1 MARSKGSGCRDGAV
15 TPSAWTSRARA
26 SKGAVR
32 SPGGLGW
39 WRTFGGL
46 LRFETLRLR
55 HSRGFWGWGVVLLLL
70 ASVSL
75 HSEEF
80 GFGSATMAVFVM
92 CIAIPL
98 LCANDLDAGA
108 LKNVLVG
115 GHGRSAYVAV
125 LMVLTGGLTLAL
137 LALWWLFAGMA
148 AWAGWRSDGVLLVP
162 HNPVLWVAMTLA
174 CALSATAVALFVAVL
189 TRSQPLATIVALL
202 VMSHAPAI
210 LMATFLQDAGFA
222 DLSMLVWESSLM
234 SVVAS
239 LSSGAVPIGPA
250 SWIVSLTTTALFC
263 GLSLWA
269 MGRRDVSVCDDG

>member
-1 MARSKGSGCRDGAV
+1 MARSKGSGCRNGTAS
-15 TPSAWTSRARA
+15 PSVRTSPART
-26 SKGAVR
+26 SKDAVR

-46 LRFETLRLR
+46 LLFGMLRLR
-55 HSRGFWGWGVVLLLL
+55 HSRGFWGWAVVLLLL

-125 LMVLTGGLTLAL
+125 L
-137 LALWWLFAGMA
+137 
-148 AWAGWRSDGVLLVP
+148 
-162 HNPVLWVAMTLA
+162 
-174 CALSATAVALFVAVL
+174 

-202 VMSHAPAI
+202 VIGHVPAI
-210 LMATFLQDAGFA
+210 LVATFLQDAGFA

-250 SWIVSLTTTALFC
+250 PWIVSLTTTALFC